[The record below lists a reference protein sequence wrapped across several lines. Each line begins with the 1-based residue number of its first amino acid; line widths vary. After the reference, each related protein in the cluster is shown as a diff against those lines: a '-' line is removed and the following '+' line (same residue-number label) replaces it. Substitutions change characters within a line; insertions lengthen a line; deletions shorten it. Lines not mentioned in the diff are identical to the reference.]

1 MKLLKHSSGTEKMN
15 KFIPLII
22 SGVIAVGAVGCEEP
36 PSRTSADAPSGTTEN
51 VNAPTQETAQKT
63 QEDAT
68 GQVRKDQIESDIRA
82 REQRNNA
89 TGGDAKREDDD
100 LESEVRGKLEANLP
114 ASQLTVDA
122 EEGALT
128 VAGTVPTQEQLNKI
142 PTLAQE
148 IKGVKSVKVE
158 AKVAP
163 AQPNSNTNNKPG
175 Q

>member
-1 MKLLKHSSGTEKMN
+1 MN

-22 SGVIAVGAVGCEEP
+22 SGVIAFGAVGCQEP
-36 PSRTSADAPSGTTEN
+36 PSRTSADAPSGTNEN

-82 REQRNNA
+82 REQRNNV
-89 TGGDAKREDDD
+89 TGGDMQRADGD

-122 EEGALT
+122 EEGAVT
-128 VAGTVPTQEQLNKI
+128 VEGTVPTQEQLNKI

-163 AQPNSNTNNKPG
+163 AQPNSNTNN
-175 Q
+175 

>member
-1 MKLLKHSSGTEKMN
+1 MN

-22 SGVIAVGAVGCEEP
+22 SSVIAIGAVGCEP
-36 PSRTSADAPSGTTEN
+36 PSRTSADAPSGTNEN
-51 VNAPTQETAQKT
+51 VNPPTQDTAQKT

-68 GQVRKDQIESDIRA
+68 SQVRKDQIESDIRS

-89 TGGDAKREDDD
+89 TGGDTDRADAD

-114 ASQLTVDA
+114 ASQLTIDA
-122 EEGALT
+122 EEGAVT

-148 IKGVKSVKVE
+148 IKGVKSVKVD

-163 AQPNSNTNNKPG
+163 AQPESNTDTQPA

>member
-1 MKLLKHSSGTEKMN
+1 MKKL
-15 KFIPLII
+15 IPLFI
-22 SGVIAVGAVGCEEP
+22 SGVLAVGAVGCEP
-36 PSRTSADAPSGTTEN
+36 PSRTSADAPNNVNEN
-51 VNAPTQETAQKT
+51 VNAPTTQTAQTT
-63 QEDAT
+63 QQDAISDT
-68 GQVRKDQIESDIRA
+68 RKDQIESDIRA

-89 TGGDAKREDDD
+89 TGGDTQREDDD

-122 EEGALT
+122 DDEGT
-128 VAGTVPTQEQLNKI
+128 VTIAGTVPTQEQLSKI

-148 IKGVKSVKVE
+148 IKGVKSVKVS

-163 AQPNSNTNNKPG
+163 AQPTPGNNNA

>member
-1 MKLLKHSSGTEKMN
+1 LSTGFLKYLSGREKMMN
-15 KFIPLII
+15 KFMPLII
-22 SGVIAVGAVGCEEP
+22 SGVIAVGAVGCET
-36 PSRTSADAPSGTTEN
+36 PSRTSADAPADTSEN
-51 VNAPTQETAQKT
+51 VNAPTKETAQQI

-68 GQVRKDQIESDIRA
+68 SEVRKEQIESDIRA
-82 REQRNNA
+82 REQRNDV
-89 TGGDAKREDDD
+89 TGGDADRADAD

-114 ASQLTVDA
+114 ASQLTVES
-122 EEGALT
+122 EEGTVT

-148 IKGVKSVKVE
+148 IKGVKSVKVD

-163 AQPNSNTNNKPG
+163 AQPESNTSPA

>member
-1 MKLLKHSSGTEKMN
+1 MN

-22 SGVIAVGAVGCEEP
+22 SGVIAVGAFGCGEP
-36 PSRTSADAPSGTTEN
+36 PSRTSADAPSSTNEN

-68 GQVRKDQIESDIRA
+68 SQVRKDQIESDIRS
-82 REQRNNA
+82 REQRNNV

-100 LESEVRGKLEANLP
+100 LESEVRGKLEANIP

-122 EEGALT
+122 EEGAVT

-163 AQPNSNTNNKPG
+163 AQSESNTKKG

>member
-1 MKLLKHSSGTEKMN
+1 M
-15 KFIPLII
+15 
-22 SGVIAVGAVGCEEP
+22 
-36 PSRTSADAPSGTTEN
+36 
-51 VNAPTQETAQKT
+51 
-63 QEDAT
+63 
-68 GQVRKDQIESDIRA
+68 
-82 REQRNNA
+82 
-89 TGGDAKREDDD
+89 
-100 LESEVRGKLEANLP
+100 LEANLP

-122 EEGALT
+122 EEGTVT

-163 AQPNSNTNNKPG
+163 AQPGSNTNSKPG

>member
-1 MKLLKHSSGTEKMN
+1 MKLLKHSSGREKMN

-22 SGVIAVGAVGCEEP
+22 SGVIAVGAVGCEP
-36 PSRTSADAPSGTTEN
+36 PSRTSADAPSSTNEN

-68 GQVRKDQIESDIRA
+68 DQVRKDQIESDIRA

-100 LESEVRGKLEANLP
+100 LESEVRGKLEANIP

-122 EEGALT
+122 EEGAVT

-142 PTLAQE
+142 STLAQE
-148 IKGVKSVKVE
+148 IKCVKSVKVE

-163 AQPNSNTNNKPG
+163 AQPNSNTNNKSG